1 MEVLHRNC
9 AGLDVH
15 KDTVVACVRL
25 MTGHKVTREI
35 ETFGKTTR
43 ELLRLVEWL
52 EQHEV
57 TITVM
62 EATGVYW
69 RPVWHILEGHGE
81 IVLANAH
88 EVRNV
93 PGRKTDVNDASWLAD
108 LVACGLVR
116 SSFVPPEPIQDLR
129 DLTRTR
135 KQLTRDILGHTQRI
149 QKVLE
154 TCNIK
159 LASVATDILG
169 ATGRA
174 ILRAIIKGEKDP
186 AKLADLAKGTLRAKR
201 GLLVEALHGKVR
213 DHHRFLLE
221 QHLGLI
227 ETLEQAVAKIEA
239 EVDTA
244 LAPFHDA
251 VERLQTIPGVGLTA
265 ARTIIAEIGLDMGRF
280 PTAGHL
286 RSWVGLCPRMDET
299 AGKRRCARIRKGAQW
314 LKPVLIQCAWS
325 AVRRPGYLQAQFLR
339 LRARRGAKKA
349 IVAVAA
355 SLLGAAYAI
364 LKDGQVYRDLG
375 ADYFTRN
382 DRMRTVTK
390 LTQRLR
396 QLGYEVELHAA
407 A

>member
-1 MEVLHRNC
+1 MEVLHKRC

-15 KDTVVACVRL
+15 KDTVVACART
-25 MTGHKVTREI
+25 MKGHKVTREV

-52 EQHEV
+52 EKHEI

-81 IVLANAH
+81 LVLANAH

-93 PGRKTDVNDASWLAD
+93 PGRKSDVNDATWLAD

-135 KQLTRDILGHTQRI
+135 KQLTREIVGHTQRI

-169 ATGRA
+169 ASGRA

-186 AKLADLAKGTLRAKR
+186 TKLAELARGTLRSKR
-201 GLLVEALHGKVR
+201 GLLIEALHGKVR

-239 EVDTA
+239 EVDTS

-286 RSWVGLCPRMDET
+286 RSWAGLCPRMDES
-299 AGKRRCARIRKGAQW
+299 AGKHRSTRVRKGAQW
-314 LKPVLIQCAWS
+314 LKPVLVQCAWS
-325 AVRRPGYLQAQFLR
+325 AIRTPGYLKAQFLR
-339 LRARRGAKKA
+339 LKSRRGPKKA
-349 IVAVAA
+349 ILAVAA
-355 SLLGAAYAI
+355 SILGAVYAI
-364 LKDGQVYRDLG
+364 LKNGQVYRDLG
-375 ADYFTRN
+375 ADHFTRN

-390 LTQRLR
+390 LTHRLR
-396 QLGYEVELHAA
+396 QLGFEVELRAA

>member
-1 MEVLHRNC
+1 MEVLHRKC

-15 KDTVVACVRL
+15 KDSVVACART
-25 MTGHKVTREI
+25 MTGHKVTREV
-35 ETFGKTTR
+35 ETFGTTTR

-52 EQHEV
+52 EKHEI

-81 IVLANAH
+81 LVLANAH

-93 PGRKTDVNDASWLAD
+93 PGRKTDVNDAMWLAD

-135 KQLTRDILGHTQRI
+135 KQLTREIVGHTQRI

-159 LASVATDILG
+159 LSSVASDVLG
-169 ATGRA
+169 VSGRA
-174 ILRAIIKGEKDP
+174 ILRAIIKGESDP
-186 AKLADLAKGTLRAKR
+186 VKLAELARGTLRAKR
-201 GLLVEALHGKVR
+201 GRLVEALLGKVR

-227 ETLEQAVAKIEA
+227 ETIERAVAKIEA

-265 ARTIIAEIGLDMGRF
+265 ARTIIAEIGPDMSRF

-286 RSWVGLCPRMDET
+286 RSWAGLCPRMDES
-299 AGKRRCARIRKGAQW
+299 AGKRRNTRIRKGAQW

-325 AVRRPGYLQAQFLR
+325 AIRSAGYLKSQFLR
-339 LRARRGAKKA
+339 LKARRGPKKA

-355 SLLGAAYAI
+355 SILGAVYAI

-375 ADYFTRN
+375 ADHFTRN

-390 LTQRLR
+390 LTNRLR

>member
-1 MEVLHRNC
+1 MEVLHRKC

-15 KDTVVACVRL
+15 KDSVVACART
-25 MTGHKVTREI
+25 MTGHKVTREV
-35 ETFGKTTR
+35 ETFGTTTR

-52 EQHEV
+52 EKHEI

-81 IVLANAH
+81 LVLANAH

-93 PGRKTDVNDASWLAD
+93 PGRKTDVNDAMWLAD

-135 KQLTRDILGHTQRI
+135 KQLTREIVGHTQRI

-159 LASVATDILG
+159 LSSVASDVLG
-169 ATGRA
+169 VSGRA
-174 ILRAIIKGEKDP
+174 ILRAIIKGESDP
-186 AKLADLAKGTLRAKR
+186 VKLAELARGTLRAKHGR
-201 GLLVEALHGKVR
+201 LVEALLGKVR

-221 QHLGLI
+221 QHLGLV
-227 ETLEQAVAKIEA
+227 ETLERAVAKIEA

-265 ARTIIAEIGLDMGRF
+265 ARTIIAEIGPDMSRF

-286 RSWVGLCPRMDET
+286 RSWAGLCPRMDES
-299 AGKRRCARIRKGAQW
+299 AGKRRNTRIRKGAQW

-325 AVRRPGYLQAQFLR
+325 AIRSAGYLKSQFLR
-339 LRARRGAKKA
+339 LKARRGPKKA

-355 SLLGAAYAI
+355 SILGAVYAI

-375 ADYFTRN
+375 ADHFTRN

-390 LTQRLR
+390 LTNRLR

>member
-1 MEVLHRNC
+1 MSPILSW
-9 AGLDVH
+9 
-15 KDTVVACVRL
+15 
-25 MTGHKVTREI
+25 TREPKS
-35 ETFGKTTR
+35 T
-43 ELLRLVEWL
+43 
-52 EQHEV
+52 HECV
-57 TITVM
+57 V
-62 EATGVYW
+62 G
-69 RPVWHILEGHGE
+69 
-81 IVLANAH
+81 
-88 EVRNV
+88 
-93 PGRKTDVNDASWLAD
+93 
-108 LVACGLVR
+108 
-116 SSFVPPEPIQDLR
+116 
-129 DLTRTR
+129 
-135 KQLTRDILGHTQRI
+135 
-149 QKVLE
+149 
-154 TCNIK
+154 
-159 LASVATDILG
+159 
-169 ATGRA
+169 
-174 ILRAIIKGEKDP
+174 
-186 AKLADLAKGTLRAKR
+186 AKR

-286 RSWVGLCPRMDET
+286 RSWVGLCPRMDES
-299 AGKRRCARIRKGAQW
+299 AGKRRCTRIRKGAQW

-364 LKDGQVYRDLG
+364 LKDGQIYRDLG